1 LTTALTSG
9 DEMALIW
16 SSVAMPRQD
25 TVRA

>member
-9 DEMALIW
+9 VERARSW
-16 SSVAMPRQD
+16 SSVAMARQD

>member
-9 DEMALIW
+9 DPTARSW
-16 SSVAMPRQD
+16 SSVAMLGQD